1 MIYVCDHLHALTP
14 YSVVLP
20 YVDMLGSSRLWPR
33 YVTHTPSVGCG
44 RINTCTGYDMAN
56 QTAYLDGMLR
66 WGLDWM
72 IKAHP
77 SNSTL
82 YVQVGDSKSSLV
94 LKLKSPLT
102 CIQVVST
109 TPIGEEIATYR
120 LPVYHTRSTTLSS

>member
-1 MIYVCDHLHALTP
+1 
-14 YSVVLP
+14 
-20 YVDMLGSSRLWPR
+20 
-33 YVTHTPSVGCG
+33 
-44 RINTCTGYDMAN
+44 MAN